1 MRYKEF
7 NIPVG
12 SLPELDPDFIPFAA
26 VKRFVDASG
35 KDSLAVS
42 LETDAGKC
50 WVHHFRIMGGDENL
64 EFDRFY
70 VERLLKFL
78 LWMKGANK
86 IGIYGNSP
94 IASHIKNGYKA
105 GGAREFDA
113 KFMAKVYEGE
123 FRVEDKTLEYL
134 PESRDAGVS
143 IGGNLDGCRIGFD
156 AGGSDLKV
164 CAVQNGEVL
173 FAEEIVW
180 HPKLQ
185 EDPSYHYEW
194 ILKAMKQAAEK
205 LPRVDAIGIS
215 SAGIYVDNRC
225 MVASLF
231 IKVPEDRFNR
241 EVKDIYIRAAK
252 EIGAPLVVLND
263 GDVAALAGAIGMETN
278 SVLGIAMG
286 TSEAA
291 GFVDDA
297 GNIKGWLNELAFAPV
312 DLNKNAMIDE
322 WSGDIGCGVKY
333 FSQDGVIKLAK
344 AAGLRLEEADSP
356 AQKLSAVQELL
367 AKGDPKAQAVFRSLG
382 VYFGHAAALYHDF
395 YGMKNILLMGRAVSG
410 KGGDIVLDEA
420 GKVLRKDYP
429 ELDVRISLPD
439 EKTRRVGQAVTAAS
453 LPKLPG

>member
-1 MRYKEF
+1 MICRGFEM
-7 NIPVG
+7 PVQNMPG
-12 SLPELDPDFIPFAA
+12 LDPDFIPFAA
-26 VKRFVDASG
+26 VKRFVDANG
-35 KDSLAVS
+35 VDSLAVS
-42 LETDAGKC
+42 LETNTAKR
-50 WVHHFRIMGGDENL
+50 WVHNFRILGGDENV

-70 VERLLKFL
+70 AERLVKFL
-78 LWMKGANK
+78 LWMKGGNQ
-86 IGIYGNSP
+86 IGIYGNGK
-94 IASHIKNGYKA
+94 IAAHIKNKYQT

-113 KFMAKVYEGE
+113 AFMAKVFEGE
-123 FRVEDKTLEYL
+123 FRVEDKTAEQIPLAN
-134 PESRDAGVS
+134 DAGIS

-156 AGGSDLKV
+156 AGGSDMKV

-173 FAEEIVW
+173 YLEEIVW

-185 EDPSYHYEW
+185 EDPSYHYKW
-194 ILKAMKQAAEK
+194 ISTAMKKAANI
-205 LPRVDAIGIS
+205 LPRVDAIGVS

-231 IKVPEDRFNR
+231 MKVSENRFNR

-263 GDVAALAGAIGMETN
+263 GDVAALAGAAGMKTN

-312 DLNKNAMIDE
+312 DLNENAMMDE
-322 WSGDIGCGVKY
+322 WSGDFGCGVKY
-333 FSQDGVIKLAK
+333 FSQDGVIKLATT
-344 AAGLRLEEADSP
+344 AGIDLNESDSP
-356 AQKLSAVQELL
+356 AQKLAAVQDLMNQNNAE
-367 AKGDPKAQAVFRSLG
+367 AQAVYASLG

-410 KGGDIVLDEA
+410 KGGDVILDEA
-420 GKVLRKDYP
+420 KKVLREDYP
-429 ELDVRISLPD
+429 ELGINIALPD

-453 LPKLPG
+453 LLKLH